1 MKDSVKIPEKRIKE
15 LRKHLRKVE
24 ELTNT
29 KILIKDDEIEIE
41 GEDSLNVFKTKTIL
55 KAFGRGFDIETS
67 LNLLDDDYRF
77 ELIDIREY
85 AGKSEN
91 RQKELKGRVIG
102 KKGRI
107 KSLIEEVTETK
118 ISVYG
123 KTIGII
129 GKWDRVQIAREA
141 IELLLQGKMFETL
154 YRFLEKKR
162 I

>member
-107 KSLIEEVTETK
+107 KSLIDEVTETK